1 MNTVGYEYITRDQWP
16 EGWEQTVAQ
25 AAGEFDQ
32 AILGEKQKLLERIN
46 TNRLQLKFARSVAA
60 LPPAI
65 CACVKELEGR
75 MRTLCGDGVADGLM
89 LQDCYA
95 LLTPADETDEEAR
108 SPQKWHL
115 DAITRF
121 PVAALVL
128 RGGRCTEFSV
138 GAYSDFSAGVAPATL
153 ERWTAPLKNIHARTW
168 ESDSIE
174 EWMHFQHHLHTAR
187 LVTGTAAPQP
197 LASADAQ
204 SLRPPAAR
212 ASHFAP
218 GTVRAGSDG
227 SWWRVEVSESGAIQ
241 WAPCRGEGEPPQ
253 ERRAPARTSR
263 RARTRVV
270 SQTRAYRRRMS
281 RRWRSATG
289 RSSRSPRRR
298 PTRVSLAATRSSGP
312 TRCTAGRAPRWA
324 RSGSCSSARGGPSR
338 RAA

>member
-1 MNTVGYEYITRDQWP
+1 MAGPAWAGRHFSYVANTARELHTFTSLMQAQGKQGDPRTLCTGAMNTVGYEYITRDQWP

-153 ERWTAPLKNIHARTW
+153 ERWTAPLKNIHVR
-168 ESDSIE
+168 S
-174 EWMHFQHHLHTAR
+174 
-187 LVTGTAAPQP
+187 APVE
-197 LASADAQ
+197 
-204 SLRPPAAR
+204 PAAQ
-212 ASHFAP
+212 P
-218 GTVRAGSDG
+218 VRALAF
-227 SWWRVEVSESGAIQ
+227 RVRARCS
-241 WAPCRGEGEPPQ
+241 PCRRARGRATRLRSGCTSSITCT
-253 ERRAPARTSR
+253 RHDWSRAPPPRSHS
-263 RARTRVV
+263 RARTR
-270 SQTRAYRRRMS
+270 
-281 RRWRSATG
+281 
-289 RSSRSPRRR
+289 SPCGRR
-298 PTRVSLAATRSSGP
+298 PP
-312 TRCTAGRAPRWA
+312 APRTSRPA
-324 RSGSCSSARGGPSR
+324 PCARGATVAGGASR
-338 RAA
+338 